1 MELPP
6 PPIYPP
12 QGPYDIQMGMMA
24 CGCLANNAPIL
35 SENILCFR
43 CKGSVFRN
51 SWKLIA
57 RNTQAEAI
65 IKPHKMQCDGR
76 ADWKAL
82 KSHYKGI
89 GIYNA
94 DIAKASHT
102 INNLYY
108 IHEKEGHM
116 W

>member
-1 MELPP
+1 
-6 PPIYPP
+6 
-12 QGPYDIQMGMMA
+12 
-24 CGCLANNAPIL
+24 
-35 SENILCFR
+35 
-43 CKGSVFRN
+43 
-51 SWKLIA
+51 
-57 RNTQAEAI
+57 
-65 IKPHKMQCDGR
+65 MQCDGR